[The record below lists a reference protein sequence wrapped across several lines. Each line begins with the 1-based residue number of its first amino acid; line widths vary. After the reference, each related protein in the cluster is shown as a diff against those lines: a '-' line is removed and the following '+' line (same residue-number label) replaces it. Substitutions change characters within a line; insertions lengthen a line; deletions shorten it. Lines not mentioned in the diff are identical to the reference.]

1 VSKVKLDWRLFEKVA
16 QQLTPPSSP
25 RPQRPRVFVGTDP
38 FGPQDADLVAQ
49 QAAQKADLLDP
60 AKSGLTT
67 LDPHVP
73 VTEGLTHPDKRVP
86 GSGTP
91 GDIDERIRD
100 ALAEAQKYLEANPE
114 LQSGLS
120 DERLNV
126 NDLHRS
132 IYLNDADIRKRLAPV
147 LQQHFAPP
155 NLQPGWVPRHLRVP
169 RDINGDGR
177 ISRAERYAPTVAE
190 SEWKRMG
197 STPEGRQEWAANVR
211 ANLPSTGTLGGA
223 LAPGPRGQK
232 PQRRL
237 SINNSMIQV
246 ILRMAKKRGL
256 TEDEVAAALFRPE
269 PEGPMAIGY
278 AGDVNQAR
286 LERALNAE
294 LVKRGLPPQL
304 RHWQKPTPK
313 HLRMPAAGSWGSFW
327 ESAFPSLM
335 AKREKARSDEYDM
348 RRQMLHIDRPAH
360 HPTEPSPRNPIGNVN
375 DNPEWKAYSNLP
387 AGSRPR

>member
-1 VSKVKLDWRLFEKVA
+1 MSKVRLDWRLFEKVA
-16 QQLTPPSSP
+16 QQL
-25 RPQRPRVFVGTDP
+25 
-38 FGPQDADLVAQ
+38 
-49 QAAQKADLLDP
+49 
-60 AKSGLTT
+60 AKSLTE
-67 LDPHVP
+67 VP
-73 VTEGLTHPDKRVP
+73 WTSP
-86 GSGTP
+86 GDRPLRGGYGAP
-91 GDIDERIRD
+91 ADIDERIRA
-100 ALAEAQKYLEANPE
+100 ALADAQKHLEANPD
-114 LQSGLS
+114 LQSRPVGGGPPL
-120 DERLNV
+120 DV

-147 LQQHFAPP
+147 LQQHFTPP
-155 NLQPGWVPRHLRVP
+155 HLQPGWVPYRRRIP
-169 RDINGDGR
+169 RDINGDGQ
-177 ISRAERYAPTVAE
+177 ISRTERYAPTMAE

-211 ANLPSTGTLGGA
+211 ANLPNTGTFGGA

-237 SINNSMIQV
+237 SINNSMIKV
-246 ILRMAKKRGL
+246 IMRMAKQRGL
-256 TEDEVAAALFRPE
+256 TEEQTAAALFREE
-269 PEGPMAIGY
+269 PGGPRAIGY

-348 RRQMLHIDRPAH
+348 RRQMLHLDRPAH
-360 HPTEPSPRNPIGNVN
+360 HLAPRSWNWPDSPWLTRPPTNLLDYERWLRGRSTRIDP
-375 DNPEWKAYSNLP
+375 DNPAWKTYDK
-387 AGSRPR
+387 